1 MDENGIVFRKNKD
14 GLVPIIALLGL
25 FIGVVSIGILF
36 KAHGQTEIV
45 LGVLIVTV
53 LGGLMVCLIKYRRE
67 QGVELAISMKGI
79 YLDGKGLYPW
89 SLIESFSTT
98 EHHDDSV
105 TTKLILHFS
114 KYEDEDYDITHLDIK
129 TKELV
134 EHLLYYKG
142 IFTTYYVGHT
152 KTGNYS

>member
-1 MDENGIVFRKNKD
+1 MDEKGIVIRNNKD
-14 GLVPIIALLGL
+14 YSVPFIAFLGS
-25 FIGVVSIGILF
+25 FIVVVGFGCFF
-36 KAHGQTEIV
+36 KAHKPAEI
-45 LGVLIVTV
+45 LAGVIIMIGLAAAIVY
-53 LGGLMVCLIKYRRE
+53 LIKQRRE
-67 QGVELAISMKGI
+67 QGIDLAISMKGI

-105 TTKLILHFS
+105 TTKLILHFR

-134 EHLLYYKG
+134 EYLLYYKG
-142 IFTTYYVGHT
+142 TFTTYYVGHT
-152 KTGNYS
+152 KTGN

>member
-1 MDENGIVFRKNKD
+1 MDENGIAFRKNKD
-14 GLVPIIALLGL
+14 SLVPFITLIGL
-25 FIGVVSIGILF
+25 FNGVVCFGIFF
-36 KAHGQTEIV
+36 KAHDLTEIL
-45 LGVLIVTV
+45 LGVIIVIV
-53 LGGLMVCLIKYRRE
+53 LTGLMIYLIKHRRE

-129 TKELV
+129 TKDLV

-152 KTGNYS
+152 KTGNNT

>member
-1 MDENGIVFRKNKD
+1 MHENGIVFRKNND
-14 GLVPIIALLGL
+14 SSTPFIALLGL
-25 FIGVVSIGILF
+25 FIVVVSYGCFF
-36 KAHGQTEIV
+36 KAHDLTEIL

-53 LGGLMVCLIKYRRE
+53 MAGVVIYLIKHRRK
-67 QGVELAISMKGI
+67 QDVELAISMKGV

-98 EHHDDSV
+98 EHHDD
-105 TTKLILHFS
+105 TITMKLILHFS
-114 KYEDEDYDITHLDIK
+114 KYEDEDYDYTHLDIK

-152 KTGNYS
+152 KTGNYT